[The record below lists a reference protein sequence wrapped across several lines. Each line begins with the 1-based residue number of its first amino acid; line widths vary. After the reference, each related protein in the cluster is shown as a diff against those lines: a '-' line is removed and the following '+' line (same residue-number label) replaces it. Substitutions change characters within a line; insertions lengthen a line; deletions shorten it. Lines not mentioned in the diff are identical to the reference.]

1 MERRGLKCEGKSM
14 NDSDK
19 GEELRQR
26 GNRIHTKVSIR
37 KKGEK
42 ENMKNEKGT
51 KEDEIVKRAAC

>member
-1 MERRGLKCEGKSM
+1 M

-37 KKGEK
+37 KKGENK
-42 ENMKNEKGT
+42 NMKNEKGA
-51 KEDEIVKRAAC
+51 KEKEEIVKRAAC